1 MRRLTILLLILAGF
15 SMDAQVGILTTSP
28 TRILDVNGDARVRV
42 LSDILMPNVSQVLVT
57 DTSGLLQQATPIDV
71 LYSSGLYTRSSSN
84 DNWSGIYVGSKACR
98 LDFTGR
104 VDYYAI
110 DFTFSV
116 LYKIGTGFQVISQNV
131 VTVTPNDAT
140 SFNVSWGGINYLFR
154 FTLSGNTASVNV
166 TKTIGGG
173 GWSQGTF
180 RSIPIMD

>member
-1 MRRLTILLLILAGF
+1 MRLTILFLMMMGI

-28 TRILDVNGDARVRV
+28 TRSLDVNGDARVRV

-57 DTSGLLQQATPIDV
+57 NISGLLQKAIPIDV
-71 LYSSGLYTRSSSN
+71 LYSSGLYNRNAGSN
-84 DNWSGIYVGSKACR
+84 NYWTGIYVGSKACR

-104 VDYYAI
+104 IADYAT

-116 LYKIGTGFQVISQNV
+116 LYKIGTGFQMISQNV
-131 VTVTPNDAT
+131 VTINPNDAT
-140 SFNVSWGGINYLFR
+140 SFYVNWGSVDYLFR

-166 TKTIGGG
+166 TQNGGG